1 MDRMSAGAAGVGSG
15 WRSLVAVALVALAA
29 CSRSSAPAPTGLG
42 HRLADAD
49 ALSVRASPDG
59 AWIAWLAACEPQKDR
74 TLPAGTAS
82 CELSV
87 APSSGGAATRVAR
100 GVSTLRGFAWSAAP
114 AALAAL
120 AEYDA
125 ASGAGA
131 LVAWA
136 PGGEPQRVA
145 DGVTFHGFAR
155 DGGALGL
162 VAAGRLLVARP
173 PRWRAEP
180 VRGGEGIA
188 TFEFGAGGPVALL
201 ARRTLRAGGDLLAVR
216 DAAAAPVA
224 AAVRE
229 YAFARDGRRF
239 AFTAGTAQA
248 LQVAWSDA
256 APSAALG
263 RDVREFSFSP
273 RGDAVAYVADAVP
286 GRQGDLMVAL
296 AGRAP
301 ERLASRVGEP
311 RWSASGERLAWL
323 EEYDPRSRTGAL
335 AVAAPGAK
343 REIVARNVSD
353 FDLTRDGR
361 AVAYLQHVT
370 AGGYSVDL
378 GLARAGDRAVG
389 VARGVFGFSFS
400 PDGRWLHYRTA
411 CVREAEACDLYRV
424 PVSGVGA
431 ADPKPERIAE
441 GVKSF
446 DYAPG
451 KPDRLLVAW
460 ARKDRVALDLAV
472 WEGGKLTAVDTYVR
486 PGTAQFVGGDA
497 RRIAYAVLDP
507 KRQGVYVAEVP

>member
-1 MDRMSAGAAGVGSG
+1 M
-15 WRSLVAVALVALAA
+15 AVALLALAS
-29 CSRSSAPAPTGLG
+29 CSRSGAPAPTGLG
-42 HRLADAD
+42 RRLADAD

-59 AWIAWLAACEPQKDR
+59 AWIAWLAACEPQRDR

-82 CELSV
+82 CDLSV
-87 APSSGGAATRVAR
+87 APSSGGAATRLAR
-100 GVSTLRGFAWSAAP
+100 GVSTLRGFAWSSAHAAP
-114 AALAAL
+114 ASLAAL
-120 AEYDA
+120 ADYDA

-136 PGGEPQRVA
+136 AGGEPRRVA

-155 DGGALGL
+155 EGGALGL

-173 PRWRAEP
+173 PQWRAEP
-180 VRGGEGIA
+180 VRGADGVA
-188 TFEFGAGGPVALL
+188 TFEFGAGGPLALL
-201 ARRTLRAGGDLLAVR
+201 ARRTLRAGSDLLAVR

-239 AFTAGTAQA
+239 AFTAGAAQA
-248 LQVAWSDA
+248 LQVAWADG

-343 REIVARNVSD
+343 REILARNVSD
-353 FDLTRDGR
+353 FDLTRDGQ

-378 GLARAGDRAVG
+378 GLARAGDRAVA

-400 PDGRWLHYRTA
+400 PDGRWLYYRTA
-411 CVREAEACDLYRV
+411 CVREAEACDLFRV

-441 GVKSF
+441 GLKSF

-472 WEGGKLTAVDTYVR
+472 WDGGKLTAVDTYVR
-486 PGTAQFVGGDA
+486 PGTAHFVGGDA
-497 RRIAYAVLDP
+497 RRVAYAVLDP